1 MWIIPKSLVLNGSRG
16 TVEIISDLEEQS
28 RICASLLFARSKPS
42 RWQTWLR
49 RWKTDGWSRFLFG
62 RIVRPSPQNHSLIES
77 AFLSLPILASRSHQP
92 GSAREKR
99 MRDICGLTSE
109 TGQAQLDLVDVSLKT
124 SKGMYRWD
132 SPQLSAIW
140 KKWVMKCRGDY
151 LARVKL
157 GHRTSGSGCS
167 STVNW
172 PTVDTCPDAPNLNSN
187 KRNCPKS
194 FKEGINWP
202 TTTTTRDHKG
212 CGNAVD
218 RKDGKSRMDTIEAV
232 ALFGLPDWAKS
243 RKSGSHRELCENWA
257 TPRSGKTTDEDAG
270 AWKKRNETGDVAT
283 MPLGTQ
289 VQEWPT
295 ATSSTGGQEP
305 EGDTGRKLTTVA
317 KGKLNPR
324 WVETLMGVPVG
335 WCMPSCTKLND
346 REYYEKCD
354 NRTDELR
361 LLGNGVVPATAEKAF
376 RELSCHC

>member
-1 MWIIPKSLVLNGSRG
+1 
-16 TVEIISDLEEQS
+16 
-28 RICASLLFARSKPS
+28 
-42 RWQTWLR
+42 
-49 RWKTDGWSRFLFG
+49 
-62 RIVRPSPQNHSLIES
+62 
-77 AFLSLPILASRSHQP
+77 
-92 GSAREKR
+92 
-99 MRDICGLTSE
+99 
-109 TGQAQLDLVDVSLKT
+109 
-124 SKGMYRWD
+124 
-132 SPQLSAIW
+132 
-140 KKWVMKCRGDY
+140 
-151 LARVKL
+151 
-157 GHRTSGSGCS
+157 
-167 STVNW
+167 
-172 PTVDTCPDAPNLNSN
+172 
-187 KRNCPKS
+187 
-194 FKEGINWP
+194 
-202 TTTTTRDHKG
+202 
-212 CGNAVD
+212 
-218 RKDGKSRMDTIEAV
+218 MDTIEAV